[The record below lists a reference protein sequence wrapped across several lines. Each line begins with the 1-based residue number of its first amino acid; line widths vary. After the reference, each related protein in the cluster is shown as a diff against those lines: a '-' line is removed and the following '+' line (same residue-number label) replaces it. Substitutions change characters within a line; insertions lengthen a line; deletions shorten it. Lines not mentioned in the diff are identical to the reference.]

1 VRRNVLRSVLTLLG
15 IVIGVAAVI
24 AMVTIGTGTTRKVTE
39 ELTKLGS
46 NMLIARP
53 GQNIFGPGG
62 AGSEARSFQ
71 ERDIAI
77 LRANLGNVR
86 AIAPAAVKQVTA
98 VRGPENYNTSVTGTD
113 TEFFTVQDWSF
124 KSGRPFAAGET
135 RSGAAVCVIGET
147 VRRELFGGLD
157 PVGDRLR
164 LANVTCEV
172 IGLLEP
178 KGQSAFGS
186 DQDNTVIMPLRAFH
200 RRIAGNNRIAS
211 IYISVESREAIA
223 TVQGETEAMLRELR
237 RVARGEDDNF
247 TVRDMTQVVS
257 TLTATSTMMTGLL
270 GAVAAVSLLVGGI
283 GIMNIMLV
291 SVTERTREIGIRLAI
306 GALGRQVLTQFLV
319 EAIVLALFGG
329 VIGAITGLA
338 LAAVAS
344 YAMSIP
350 FVADPRIV
358 LLAFVFSG
366 LIGIAFGFFPARRA
380 ARLDP
385 IEALRHE

>member
-1 VRRNVLRSVLTLLG
+1 MLWETVKLAIQSVRRNVLRSVLTLLG

-147 VRRELFGGLD
+147 V
-157 PVGDRLR
+157 
-164 LANVTCEV
+164 
-172 IGLLEP
+172 
-178 KGQSAFGS
+178 
-186 DQDNTVIMPLRAFH
+186 H
-200 RRIAGNNRIAS
+200 
-211 IYISVESREAIA
+211 
-223 TVQGETEAMLRELR
+223 
-237 RVARGEDDNF
+237 
-247 TVRDMTQVVS
+247 
-257 TLTATSTMMTGLL
+257 
-270 GAVAAVSLLVGGI
+270 
-283 GIMNIMLV
+283 
-291 SVTERTREIGIRLAI
+291 REIGQKPVDLRFSHLDRMPLAVEEDEAPDPRDVRLLGPQAVVAHAHGEANAVEKTRLAR
-306 GALGRQVLTQFLV
+306 ARVGRGRP
-319 EAIVLALFGG
+319 GG
-329 VIGAITGLA
+329 GRTH
-338 LAAVAS
+338 VAS
-344 YAMSIP
+344 SPLSLSRAERTGGAQSTQRSRSREP
-350 FVADPRIV
+350 LLDLVAN
-358 LLAFVFSG
+358 G
-366 LIGIAFGFFPARRA
+366 
-380 ARLDP
+380 
-385 IEALRHE
+385 